1 MRLRL
6 IDVNIHYRVREDLLC
21 HRRQWEH
28 ADMIEFTGRVATVT
42 GGADSAGNPT
52 GIFGTE
58 IKGGPNCP
66 ARNYF

>member
-1 MRLRL
+1 
-6 IDVNIHYRVREDLLC
+6 
-21 HRRQWEH
+21 
-28 ADMIEFTGRVATVT
+28 MIEFTGRVATVT